1 MNHQPYETWIL
12 DDVEL
17 TGDQRHQMDMH
28 LKDCSECRRLAD
40 GWHSAVKVIQTS
52 PEVTLKAG
60 FTRRFMDSLP
70 ERKVRRQRSLARRLF
85 WGLSISAGA
94 ALMTGM
100 GFLLTLN
107 SPITWIVNSV
117 NAVLDLASTFTVIQ
131 STLQSWLN
139 VIPLPLTL
147 LLALAVLSWFSL
159 IGSAWVFTMWKIN
172 QQGVQS

>member
-17 TGDQRHQMDMH
+17 TGEQRHQMDTH
-28 LKDCSECRRLAD
+28 LKECSDCRRLAD
-40 GWHSAVKVIQTS
+40 GWHSAVKVIRTS
-52 PEVTLKAG
+52 PEGTLKAG

-70 ERKVRRQRSLARRLF
+70 ERKVRHQRSLARRLF
-85 WGLSISAGA
+85 WGLSISAGVVF
-94 ALMTGM
+94 MTGM

-107 SPITWIVNSV
+107 SPITWIVNSD
-117 NAVLDLASTFTVIQ
+117 NAVLNFLSTFSVIQ

-139 VIPLPLTL
+139 ISPLPLTL
-147 LLALAVLSWFSL
+147 LLVLAVLSWFSL

-172 QQGVQS
+172 QQGVLS

>member
-12 DDVEL
+12 DEVEL
-17 TGDQRHQMDMH
+17 TGDERHQMDTH
-28 LKDCSECRRLAD
+28 LKECSDCRRLAD
-40 GWHSAVKVIQTS
+40 GWQNASKVIRTFT
-52 PEVTLKAG
+52 EVTPKVG
-60 FTRRFMDSLP
+60 FSRRFMDSLP

-85 WGLSISAGA
+85 WGLSISAGLV
-94 ALMTGM
+94 LMTGM

-117 NAVLDLASTFTVIQ
+117 NSVLNFLSTLTVIQ

-139 VIPLPLTL
+139 ISPLPLTL

-172 QQGVQS
+172 QQGVLS